1 MWVQSVQSQSVIM
14 ACSQVELTETNRH
27 FLLPGF
33 DFDSFF
39 EQRFRRHSLG
49 RLGRMGPL
57 VAWRRLFRS
66 YRACGSDSL
75 RKSEDYCAGAYDGC
89 RSEKMGNRIPKVS
102 VRWNGFVSSRTTSM
116 RRGYSWIACLGV
128 TGISLVICGCL
139 RHAKTPPPSIGVD
152 TYHYSHLT
160 RQIEFPSGSDATT
173 DPFTSTPRPLSL
185 ATIDVQDYYE
195 LSLEE
200 TMRHALSNT
209 KILKDLGATVLRAPD
224 SAKSVNDPSLVET
237 DGRFGVEA
245 ALSAFDAQFTTNT
258 SIEHNNRALNNIFFG
273 GGTRILHQE
282 FTVSQTQ
289 LSKTSATGTQFA
301 VKNYTQYDA
310 NNAPGNEFP
319 SAFTTWFD
327 IEAKHPLLQGAGS
340 EFNRI
345 AGPNAVPGLVYGVV
359 IARINS
365 DVALAD
371 FEIGVR
377 NFISDV
383 ENAYWDLY
391 FAYRDLDA
399 KVAARDSALYTW
411 RRISAL
417 NKAERKGG
425 EASKLAQA
433 REQYYRFQEEA
444 QNSLNGKLMDGTR
457 NVNGSSGGTFRGSGG
472 VYVAE
477 RRLRLLIGL
486 PISDG
491 RLIRPSDEPIS
502 AKVVYNWECSLN
514 EALTRRSELRRQKWQ
529 IKKREAELVA
539 NKNFLL
545 PQLNLTG
552 RYRWRGFGNTLF
564 PNGGTGEFNNAVSD
578 LVSGDYQEWQ
588 TGIELS
594 FPVGFRRAYA
604 AVRHA
609 ELQLARERELLFEQE
624 RAVVYDLSNSFAEV
638 ERAYLLH
645 ETNLNR
651 RNAASDQVDA
661 IQVAVDVGDLPLD
674 SLLDAQRRLSDAESA
689 YYRTLVEY
697 QLAVKNVQLEKGTLL
712 DYNEISLNEGPWPD
726 KAYSDAEDREAHR
739 SQPISSPVPWTRG
752 PIVSDGVFP
761 QGSSVIHPL

>member
-1 MWVQSVQSQSVIM
+1 
-14 ACSQVELTETNRH
+14 
-27 FLLPGF
+27 
-33 DFDSFF
+33 
-39 EQRFRRHSLG
+39 
-49 RLGRMGPL
+49 
-57 VAWRRLFRS
+57 
-66 YRACGSDSL
+66 
-75 RKSEDYCAGAYDGC
+75 
-89 RSEKMGNRIPKVS
+89 
-102 VRWNGFVSSRTTSM
+102 M
-116 RRGYSWIACLGV
+116 RRGYTWIVCLGV
-128 TGISLVICGCL
+128 TSISMVICGCL
-139 RHAKTPPPSIGVD
+139 RHATTPPASTGVD
-152 TYHYSHLT
+152 TFHYSHLT
-160 RQIEFPSGSDATT
+160 RQIEVPEGTDATN

-185 ATIDVQDYYE
+185 TTVETQNYYE

-224 SAKSVNDPSLVET
+224 TAKSVNDPSLVET

-289 LSKTSATGTQFA
+289 LSKTTATGTQFA

-327 IEAKHPLLQGAGS
+327 IEAKHPLLQGAGT

-365 DVALAD
+365 DIALAD

-399 KVAARDSALYTW
+399 KVAARNSALDTW
-411 RRISAL
+411 RKIHAQYE
-417 NKAERKGG
+417 KGRKGA
-425 EASKLAQA
+425 EASKEAQA
-433 REQYYRFQEEA
+433 REQYYRFQEDA
-444 QNSLNGKLMDGTR
+444 QNALNGKLMDGTR

-491 RLIRPSDEPIS
+491 RLIRPSDEPLK

-529 IKKREAELVA
+529 IKKRESELIA

-552 RYRWRGFGNTLF
+552 RYRWRGFGNNLF
-564 PNGGTGEFNNAVSD
+564 PNGGPPGEFNNAVAN

-594 FPVGFRRAYA
+594 FPIGFRRAYA

-638 ERAYLLH
+638 ERAYSLH
-645 ETNLNR
+645 ETNFNR
-651 RNAASDQVDA
+651 RNAAADQVE
-661 IQVAVDVGDLPLD
+661 AVQAALDVGDATLD
-674 SLLDAQRRLSDAESA
+674 SLLDAQRRLSDSETA

-726 KAYSDAEDREAHR
+726 KAYGDADDREAHR
-739 SQPISSPVPWTRG
+739 SQPIPSPVPWTRG
-752 PIVSDGVFP
+752 PIVSDGIFP
-761 QGSSVIHPL
+761 QGSSVLQPLEPDLPPQPLQSSPPPQ

>member
-1 MWVQSVQSQSVIM
+1 
-14 ACSQVELTETNRH
+14 
-27 FLLPGF
+27 
-33 DFDSFF
+33 
-39 EQRFRRHSLG
+39 
-49 RLGRMGPL
+49 
-57 VAWRRLFRS
+57 
-66 YRACGSDSL
+66 
-75 RKSEDYCAGAYDGC
+75 
-89 RSEKMGNRIPKVS
+89 
-102 VRWNGFVSSRTTSM
+102 M
-116 RRGYSWIACLGV
+116 RRGYSWIACLWV
-128 TGISLVICGCL
+128 AGISLVICGCL
-139 RHAKTPPPSIGVD
+139 RHAKTPPASTGVD
-152 TYHYSHLT
+152 AFHYSHLT
-160 RQIEFPSGSDATT
+160 RQIEVPSESDPGN

-185 ATIDVQDYYE
+185 TTVETQDYYE

-209 KILKDLGATVLRAPD
+209 KVLKDLGATVLRAPD
-224 SAKSVNDPSLVET
+224 TAKSVNDPSLVET

-258 SIEHNNRALNNIFFG
+258 SIEHNNRALNNVFFG
-273 GGTRILHQE
+273 GGTRILHQD

-289 LSKTSATGTQFA
+289 LSKTTATGTQFA

-327 IEAKHPLLQGAGS
+327 IEAKHPLLQGAGT

-359 IARINS
+359 IARINT
-365 DVALAD
+365 DIALAD

-399 KVAARDSALYTW
+399 KVAARNSALDTW
-411 RRISAL
+411 RRIHAQYE
-417 NKAERKGG
+417 KGRKGG
-425 EASKLAQA
+425 EASKEAQA
-433 REQYYRFQEEA
+433 REQYYRFQEDA
-444 QNSLNGKLMDGTR
+444 QNALNGKLMDGTR
-457 NVNGSSGGTFRGSGG
+457 NVNGSSGGTFRGNGG

-491 RLIRPSDEPIS
+491 RLIRPSDEPLR

-552 RYRWRGFGNTLF
+552 RYRWRGFGNDLF
-564 PNGGTGEFNNAVSD
+564 PNGGPPGEFNNAVAN

-588 TGIELS
+588 TGVELS
-594 FPVGFRRAYA
+594 FPIGFRRAYA

-609 ELQLARERELLFEQE
+609 ELQLARDRELLFEQE

-638 ERAYLLH
+638 ERAYQLH

-651 RNAASDQVDA
+651 RNAAADQVEA

-726 KAYSDAEDREAHR
+726 KAYGDAEDREAHR
-739 SQPISSPVPWTRG
+739 SQPTASPVPWTRG

-761 QGSSVIHPL
+761 QGSSVIQPVEPGLPPQPQQ

>member
-1 MWVQSVQSQSVIM
+1 
-14 ACSQVELTETNRH
+14 
-27 FLLPGF
+27 
-33 DFDSFF
+33 
-39 EQRFRRHSLG
+39 
-49 RLGRMGPL
+49 
-57 VAWRRLFRS
+57 
-66 YRACGSDSL
+66 
-75 RKSEDYCAGAYDGC
+75 
-89 RSEKMGNRIPKVS
+89 
-102 VRWNGFVSSRTTSM
+102 M
-116 RRGYSWIACLGV
+116 RRGYTWIACLWM
-128 TGISLVICGCL
+128 TSISLVISGCL
-139 RHAKTPPPSIGVD
+139 RHAKTPPASTGVD
-152 TYHYSHLT
+152 SFHYSHLA
-160 RQIEFPSGSDATT
+160 RQIEVPEGTDATN
-173 DPFTSTPRPLSL
+173 DPFTMTPRPLSL
-185 ATIDVQDYYE
+185 TTVETQNYYE

-224 SAKSVNDPSLVET
+224 SAKSINDPSLVET

-258 SIEHNNRALNNIFFG
+258 SIEHNNRAVNNVYFG
-273 GGTRILHQE
+273 GGTRILRQD
-282 FTVSQTQ
+282 FAVSQTQ
-289 LSKTSATGTQFA
+289 LSKTTATGTQFA

-327 IEAKHPLLQGAGS
+327 IEAKHPLLQGAGT

-345 AGPNAVPGLVYGVV
+345 AGPNAAPGLVYGVV

-391 FAYRDLDA
+391 YAYRDLDA
-399 KVAARDSALYTW
+399 KVAARNAALETW
-411 RRISAL
+411 RKIHAQFEL
-417 NKAERKGG
+417 GRKGA
-425 EASKLAQA
+425 EASKEAQA
-433 REQYYRFQEEA
+433 REQYYRFQEDA
-444 QNSLNGKLMDGTR
+444 QNALNGKLMDGTR

-477 RRLRLLIGL
+477 RRLRLLVGL

-491 RLIRPSDEPIS
+491 RLIRPSDEPLK
-502 AKVVYNWECSLN
+502 AKIVYNWECSLN

-552 RYRWRGFGNTLF
+552 RYRWRGFGQDLF
-564 PNGGTGEFNNAVSD
+564 PNGGTGDFNNAVGN
-578 LVSGDYQEWQ
+578 LLTGDYQEWQ
-588 TGIELS
+588 TGVELS
-594 FPVGFRRAYA
+594 FPIGFRRAYA

-638 ERAYLLH
+638 ERAYALH

-651 RNAASDQVDA
+651 RNAAADQVELVQAALEIGDA
-661 IQVAVDVGDLPLD
+661 SLD
-674 SLLDAQRRLSDAESA
+674 SLLDAQRRLADSESA

-739 SQPISSPVPWTRG
+739 SQPILSPHPWTRG
-752 PIVSDGVFP
+752 PIVSEGVFP
-761 QGSSVIHPL
+761 QGASVMSPVEPSLPPQPPLPRQ

>member
-1 MWVQSVQSQSVIM
+1 
-14 ACSQVELTETNRH
+14 
-27 FLLPGF
+27 
-33 DFDSFF
+33 
-39 EQRFRRHSLG
+39 
-49 RLGRMGPL
+49 
-57 VAWRRLFRS
+57 
-66 YRACGSDSL
+66 
-75 RKSEDYCAGAYDGC
+75 
-89 RSEKMGNRIPKVS
+89 
-102 VRWNGFVSSRTTSM
+102 M
-116 RRGYSWIACLGV
+116 RRGSAWIVCLGV
-128 TGISLVICGCL
+128 TSVSLAICGCL
-139 RHAKTPPPSIGVD
+139 RHAKTPPASTGVD
-152 TYHYSHLT
+152 HFHYSHLT
-160 RQIEFPSGSDATT
+160 RQIEVPSGNDGTN
-173 DPFTSTPRPLSL
+173 DPFTTTPRPLSL
-185 ATIDVQDYYE
+185 ATVETQEYYE

-224 SAKSVNDPSLVET
+224 TAKSVNDPSLVET

-258 SIEHNNRALNNIFFG
+258 SIEHNNRALNNVFFG
-273 GGTRILHQE
+273 GGTRILRQD

-289 LSKTSATGTQFA
+289 ISKTTATGTQFA

-319 SAFTTWFD
+319 SAFSTWFD

-340 EFNRI
+340 QFNRI

-365 DVALAD
+365 DIALAD

-377 NFISDV
+377 NFVSDV

-399 KVAARDSALYTW
+399 KVAARNAALETW
-411 RRISAL
+411 RKIHAQY
-417 NKAERKGG
+417 EQGRKGG
-425 EASKLAQA
+425 EAGKEAQA
-433 REQYYRFQEEA
+433 REQYYRFQEDA
-444 QNSLNGKLMDGTR
+444 QNALNGKLMDGTR

-491 RLIRPSDEPIS
+491 RLIRPSDEPLR
-502 AKVVYNWECSLN
+502 AKIVYNWECSLN

-529 IKKREAELVA
+529 IKKRESELIA

-552 RYRWRGFGNTLF
+552 RYRWRGFGNDLL
-564 PNGGTGEFNNAVSD
+564 PNGGTGEFNNAVSN
-578 LVSGDYQEWQ
+578 LLSGDYQEWQ
-588 TGIELS
+588 TGVELS
-594 FPVGFRRAYA
+594 FPIGFRRAYA

-609 ELQLARERELLFEQE
+609 ELQLVRERELLFEQE

-645 ETNLNR
+645 ETNFNR
-651 RNAASDQVDA
+651 RNAAADQVDA

-674 SLLDAQRRLSDAESA
+674 SLLDAQRRLSDAETA

-726 KAYSDAEDREAHR
+726 KAYGDAEDREAHR
-739 SQPISSPVPWTRG
+739 SQPTTSPVPWTRG

-761 QGSSVIHPL
+761 QGSSVLHSPEPELPPQP

>member
-1 MWVQSVQSQSVIM
+1 
-14 ACSQVELTETNRH
+14 
-27 FLLPGF
+27 
-33 DFDSFF
+33 
-39 EQRFRRHSLG
+39 
-49 RLGRMGPL
+49 
-57 VAWRRLFRS
+57 
-66 YRACGSDSL
+66 
-75 RKSEDYCAGAYDGC
+75 
-89 RSEKMGNRIPKVS
+89 
-102 VRWNGFVSSRTTSM
+102 M
-116 RRGYSWIACLGV
+116 RRGYTWIACLWM
-128 TGISLVICGCL
+128 TSISLVISGCL
-139 RHAKTPPPSIGVD
+139 RHAKTPPASTGVD
-152 TYHYSHLT
+152 SFHYSHLA
-160 RQIEFPSGSDATT
+160 RQIEVPEGTDATN
-173 DPFTSTPRPLSL
+173 DPFTMTPRPLSL
-185 ATIDVQDYYE
+185 TTVETQNYYE

-224 SAKSVNDPSLVET
+224 SAKSINDPSLVET

-258 SIEHNNRALNNIFFG
+258 SIEHNNRAVNNVYFG
-273 GGTRILHQE
+273 GGTRILRQD
-282 FTVSQTQ
+282 FAVSQTQ
-289 LSKTSATGTQFA
+289 LSKTTATGTQFA

-327 IEAKHPLLQGAGS
+327 IEAKHPLLQGAGT

-345 AGPNAVPGLVYGVV
+345 AGPNAAPGLVYGVV

-391 FAYRDLDA
+391 YAYRDLDA
-399 KVAARDSALYTW
+399 KVAARNAALETW
-411 RRISAL
+411 RKIHAQFEL
-417 NKAERKGG
+417 GRKGA
-425 EASKLAQA
+425 EASKEAQA
-433 REQYYRFQEEA
+433 REQYYRFQEDA
-444 QNSLNGKLMDGTR
+444 QNALNGKLMDGTR

-477 RRLRLLIGL
+477 RRLRLLVGL

-491 RLIRPSDEPIS
+491 RLIRPSDEPLK
-502 AKVVYNWECSLN
+502 AKIVYNWECSLN

-552 RYRWRGFGNTLF
+552 RYRWRGFGQDLF
-564 PNGGTGEFNNAVSD
+564 PNGGTGDFNNAVGN
-578 LVSGDYQEWQ
+578 LLTGDYQEWQ
-588 TGIELS
+588 TGVELS
-594 FPVGFRRAYA
+594 FPIGFRRAYA

-638 ERAYLLH
+638 ERAYALH

-651 RNAASDQVDA
+651 RNAAADQVDA
-661 IQVAVDVGDLPLD
+661 VQAALDVGDASLD
-674 SLLDAQRRLSDAESA
+674 SLLDAQRRLADSESA

-726 KAYSDAEDREAHR
+726 KAYSDAEDRESHR
-739 SQPISSPVPWTRG
+739 SQPIQSPHPWTRG
-752 PIVSDGVFP
+752 PIVSEGIFP
-761 QGSSVIHPL
+761 QGASVMSPLEPDLPPQPPIQRQ